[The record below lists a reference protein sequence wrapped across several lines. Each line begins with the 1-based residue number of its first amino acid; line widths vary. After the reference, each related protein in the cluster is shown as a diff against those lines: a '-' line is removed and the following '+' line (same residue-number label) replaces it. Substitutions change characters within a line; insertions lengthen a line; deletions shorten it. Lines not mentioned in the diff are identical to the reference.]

1 MSLILE
7 ELRRAATVPL
17 RIAMPRDR
25 RLLALCRALLAHPEN
40 DDNLDIWAERVS
52 ASSRTLSRL
61 FQRET
66 GLSFVAWR
74 QQARLAEALSRL
86 ALGQPIAVVA
96 RQLGYASASAF
107 TAMFRRSLGA
117 TPKIYLARHGR

>member
-1 MSLILE
+1 
-7 ELRRAATVPL
+7 
-17 RIAMPRDR
+17 
-25 RLLALCRALLAHPEN
+25 LLALCRALLAHPEN